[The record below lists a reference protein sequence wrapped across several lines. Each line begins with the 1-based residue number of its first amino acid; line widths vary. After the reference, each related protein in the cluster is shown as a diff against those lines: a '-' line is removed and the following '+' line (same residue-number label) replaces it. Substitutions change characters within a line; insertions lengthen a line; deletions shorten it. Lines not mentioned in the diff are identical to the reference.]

1 MWRKTQK
8 TLATAVPVMLALA
21 YAAVAICLLNRWDA
35 MVVVTLVPVWIWCA
49 AGAALSLI
57 CWMICRGLAPGVM
70 FCLFLVTGIG
80 FSEEAVGI
88 VRELYQSFQKPAAG
102 SAPPAVLR
110 VVNVRCA
117 GSEASLR
124 KAAESAPDILIVQ
137 DAPARG
143 ILDAVADE
151 LYGVERTVTLSGTH
165 AILGRGE
172 VVASIADPSAPA
184 LHVRLRRPDGLILDV
199 SNLDLPGCAPRKDMW
214 KPSVWKQLI
223 EARIENRRLVRTH
236 LGEHPLDRK
245 SVVRIIGGGF
255 GTPPGDDVFRPLEN
269 SGMVDTYAAVGTGW
283 GNTYPSDYPMLRL
296 DQIWVS
302 PNLSPVKASTRLNA
316 GSGNRIVVCDLK
328 LPAPAKP
335 APAG

>member
-8 TLATAVPVMLALA
+8 TFATVVPVMLAMA
-21 YAAVAICLLNRWDA
+21 YVAVAICLLNRWDA
-35 MVVVTLVPVWIWCA
+35 MVAVTLIPVWLWCA
-49 AGAALSLI
+49 AGATISLL
-57 CWMICRGLAPGVM
+57 CWMICRGVAPGVM
-70 FCLFLVTGIG
+70 FCLFLITGIG

-88 VRELYQSFQKPAAG
+88 VRELYQSFQKQPAD
-102 SAPPAVLR
+102 SPAPSVLR
-110 VVNVRCA
+110 VVNVRCE
-117 GSEASLR
+117 GEEAPLR

-137 DAPARG
+137 QAPSRE
-143 ILDAVADE
+143 ILDAVADQ
-151 LYGVERTVTLSGTH
+151 LYGVQRTVTLSGTH

-172 VVASIADPSAPA
+172 VVASIADPSSPA

-199 SNLDLPGCAPRKDMW
+199 SNLDLPGCAPRIDMW

-223 EARIENRRLVRTH
+223 NARIENRRLVRTH

-269 SGMVDTYAAVGTGW
+269 SGMVDTYAAVGIGW
-283 GNTYPSDYPMLRL
+283 GNTYPADYPMLRL

-302 PNLSPVKASTRLNA
+302 PNLHPIKATTRLNS
-316 GSGNRIVVCDLK
+316 GPGNRIVVCELK

-335 APAG
+335 APAN